1 MDASGAV
8 IGVVVGKLN
17 ARAVEKAIADI
28 PQNVN
33 FAIKGALATG
43 LLDSNGVDYVT
54 DAGSKIIPVEEIAKR
69 AMSFTVMVEC
79 LK

>member
-1 MDASGAV
+1 MDASGGV

-33 FAIKGALATG
+33 FAIKGALAAAF
-43 LLDSNGVDYVT
+43 LESNGVDYVT
-54 DAGSKIIPVEEIAKR
+54 DAGNQTISVEEIAKHAIR
-69 AMSFTVMVEC
+69 FTVLVEC

>member
-17 ARAVEKAIADI
+17 ARSVEKAIADI

-43 LLDSNGVDYVT
+43 FLDSNAVDYVT
-54 DAGSKIIPVEEIAKR
+54 DASNQTIPVEEIAKR
-69 AMSFTVMVEC
+69 AMRFTVLVEC